1 MAIRSD
7 VLVVGGGIAGLMAG
21 ISATTAG
28 ATVTVVTASE
38 STLRQASGLIDI
50 LGYVER
56 DEDPVVDPLE
66 ACNALAE
73 DHPYRVIGRDAI
85 ESGMAG
91 FDRAVGDLYRGS
103 SVTRNALIPTA
114 AGTIK
119 PTARYQTTMEPGLVS
134 DPRDT
139 VIVGF
144 ERLPALDGPLAA
156 AWMSSADCPFAVR
169 GETCAFP
176 GSFRTDAA
184 ITRYAHALDQNESL
198 PTEDGDRPGRE
209 ALAETLQGV
218 VGEAERIGV
227 PAMLGLEHPETVRST
242 VSDSIGADVF
252 EIPTG
257 PPSIP
262 GMRLATQLT
271 RSLQEEGG
279 RFHTGAAVVDF
290 ETDGERIDRV
300 QVDRNDSLVP
310 YEADEYILAT
320 GGLVGK
326 GIRASR
332 ERVREPVF
340 DCWVSQPDD
349 RYDWFVDEVFG
360 EQPYPRFG
368 VSIDETLR
376 PQNQSGAVEYPN
388 LRAAGS
394 VIGGYDFGAE
404 LSGSGVSIATGW
416 DAGSRAGGG
425 V

>member
-1 MAIRSD
+1 MAIQSE
-7 VLVVGGGIAGLMAG
+7 VLVIGGGIAGLMAG
-21 ISATTAG
+21 ISATRAG
-28 ATVTVVTASE
+28 ASVTVVTASE

-50 LGYVER
+50 LGYVSR
-56 DEDPVVDPLE
+56 DDGPVMEPLE
-66 ACNALAE
+66 AFDELPD
-73 DHPYRVIGRDAI
+73 DHPYRLVGRAAI

-91 FDRAVGDLYRGS
+91 FDEVGGDLYRGS

-119 PTARYQTTMEPGLVS
+119 PTARYQVTMEPGLVS

-144 ERLPALDGPLAA
+144 ERLPALDGPLAG
-156 AWMSSADCPFAVR
+156 AWLSSADCPFSVH

-176 GSFRTDAA
+176 GEFRTDAA
-184 ITRYAHALDQNESL
+184 ITRFARALDQNEIL
-198 PTEDGDRPGRE
+198 ETEDGDQPARE
-209 ALAETLQGV
+209 ALAEALRTV

-227 PAMLGLEHPETVRST
+227 PAMLGLEHPEIVRST

-262 GMRLATQLT
+262 GMRLAAKLT
-271 RSLQEEGG
+271 RAYQQAGG
-279 RFHTGAAVVDF
+279 HFHTGAAVVDF
-290 ETDGERIDRV
+290 ETDGQRIDRV

-310 YEADEYILAT
+310 YEAEEYVLAT

-332 ERVREPVF
+332 ERVREPIF
-340 DCWVSQPDD
+340 DCWISQPDD
-349 RYDWFVDEVFG
+349 RYEWFVDDVFG

-368 VSIDETLR
+368 VSVDETLR
-376 PQNQSGAVEYPN
+376 PHDHSGAVEYPN

-416 DAGSRAGGG
+416 DAGSRAAGG